1 MTKVKMTLVTFRLDP
16 ERKNSEIHRLLPLL
30 GPFAQDF
37 AGIQNKLSKAFVKLE
52 DIDAIKEAVYLQNR
66 NKDNNNYIED
76 LQENASANFLHDD
89 NSSYSYLSLK
99 KLLTLF
105 SVDINFLLIIS
116 GPPAVSEQPAPD
128 PFIISKSR
136 QLNKR
141 VTLNVGG
148 VRHEVLWR
156 MLEQLPAS
164 RLGLLASASTHD
176 QIMALCSDYSLVDN
190 EFFFD
195 R

>member
-1 MTKVKMTLVTFRLDP
+1 M
-16 ERKNSEIHRLLPLL
+16 
-30 GPFAQDF
+30 
-37 AGIQNKLSKAFVKLE
+37 
-52 DIDAIKEAVYLQNR
+52 
-66 NKDNNNYIED
+66 
-76 LQENASANFLHDD
+76 
-89 NSSYSYLSLK
+89 
-99 KLLTLF
+99 
-105 SVDINFLLIIS
+105 IIP

-156 MLEQLPAS
+156 MLEQLPSS
-164 RLGLLASASTHD
+164 RLGLLARAATHE

-195 R
+195 RSALYNLKDTH

>member
-1 MTKVKMTLVTFRLDP
+1 M
-16 ERKNSEIHRLLPLL
+16 

-37 AGIQNKLSKAFVKLE
+37 VGIKKKLNKAFHKLE
-52 DIDAIKEAVYLQNR
+52 HVDNVKGRPEQPTG
-66 NKDNNNYIED
+66 NKNNNNN
-76 LQENASANFLHDD
+76 LVENLNKRNTQIISFQQDD
-89 NSSYSYLSLK
+89 NSSYSYLS
-99 KLLTLF
+99 
-105 SVDINFLLIIS
+105 
-116 GPPAVSEQPAPD
+116 PPAVEEQPDPE

-156 MLEQLPAS
+156 MLEQLPDS
-164 RLGLLASASTHD
+164 RLGLLARATTHQ
-176 QIMALCSDYSLVDN
+176 QIIKLCSDYSLVDN

-195 R
+195 RL

>member
-1 MTKVKMTLVTFRLDP
+1 M
-16 ERKNSEIHRLLPLL
+16 L

-37 AGIQNKLSKAFVKLE
+37 VGIKKKLNKAIHKLE
-52 DIDAIKEAVYLQNR
+52 DVDNIKERSGQPASNR
-66 NKDNNNYIED
+66 KNNNNYM
-76 LQENASANFLHDD
+76 ENLNNGTSQMISFQAED
-89 NSSYSYLSLK
+89 NSSFSYLS
-99 KLLTLF
+99 
-105 SVDINFLLIIS
+105 
-116 GPPAVSEQPAPD
+116 PPAREDQPVPD

-156 MLEQLPAS
+156 MLEQLPDS
-164 RLGLLASASTHD
+164 RLGLLARARTHQ
-176 QIMALCSDYSLVDN
+176 QILKLCSDYSLVDN

-195 R
+195 RWGREATKQSR

>member
-1 MTKVKMTLVTFRLDP
+1 M
-16 ERKNSEIHRLLPLL
+16 L

-37 AGIQNKLSKAFVKLE
+37 VGIKNKLNKAFHKLE
-52 DIDAIKEAVYLQNR
+52 DVDNKEKTGQQKSNR
-66 NKDNNNYIED
+66 NNNNNYV
-76 LQENASANFLHDD
+76 ENLNARNTQIISFQPED
-89 NSSYSYLSLK
+89 NSSYSYLSP
-99 KLLTLF
+99 
-105 SVDINFLLIIS
+105 
-116 GPPAVSEQPAPD
+116 PPAPEQSVPD

-156 MLEQLPAS
+156 MLEQLPNS
-164 RLGLLASASTHD
+164 RLGLLARARTHQ
-176 QIMALCSDYSLVDN
+176 QIMKLCSDYSLVDN

-195 R
+195 RY

>member
-1 MTKVKMTLVTFRLDP
+1 M
-16 ERKNSEIHRLLPLL
+16 L

-37 AGIQNKLSKAFVKLE
+37 VGIKNKLNKAIHKLE
-52 DIDAIKEAVYLQNR
+52 DVDNVKEKSGLPASHRKN
-66 NKDNNNYIED
+66 NNNYLEKINHD
-76 LQENASANFLHDD
+76 NNQEVISFQADD
-89 NSSYSYLSLK
+89 NSSYSYMS
-99 KLLTLF
+99 
-105 SVDINFLLIIS
+105 
-116 GPPAVSEQPAPD
+116 PPAVEDQPVPD

-156 MLEQLPAS
+156 MLEQLPDS
-164 RLGLLASASTHD
+164 RLGLLSRARTHE
-176 QIMALCSDYSLVDN
+176 QIMKLCSDYSLVDN

-195 R
+195 RSD